1 MEPRLICIALV
12 TGVHGIKGEVKVK
25 SFSDHPERFARLPGS
40 SLLWRKDGATRPIT
54 VVAVKTIGRFFVL
67 TLQGVTLREK
77 AQEFVMGELLV
88 PESEVLPLPPGSYY
102 TYQLMG
108 MRVIDE
114 NGLLLGSVRDVLHL
128 GSNDAYVVGSEKGD
142 ILIPALK
149 SVVRT
154 IDVEKKEM
162 HVTLPP
168 GLVDAE

>member
-1 MEPRLICIALV
+1 
-12 TGVHGIKGEVKVK
+12 
-25 SFSDHPERFARLPGS
+25 
-40 SLLWRKDGATRPIT
+40 
-54 VVAVKTIGRFFVL
+54 
-67 TLQGVTLREK
+67 
-77 AQEFVMGELLV
+77 MGELLV